1 MNDSKQLTIL
11 KLLTTQ
17 IELVNPDNGYDFDL
31 RSKVF
36 RGRMVFGDD
45 TAPPFVSI
53 LESPRPVPATDIGDP
68 KIVRQN
74 DWQLLVQGWATDD
87 KEHPLDAAYGLK
99 ASVEQVLSQLA
110 QVDGNGRAAYPGS
123 YLLGRRAI
131 SLTIGPGVCRPP
143 TEATSLGFFF
153 LPLTVVYSED
163 LRLPFE
169 P

>member
-1 MNDSKQLTIL
+1 MNESKQLTIL

-17 IELVNPDNGYDFDL
+17 IEVVTPANGYDFDL
-31 RSKVF
+31 TGKVF
-36 RGRMVFGDD
+36 RGRMVFGAEVD
-45 TAPPFVSI
+45 PPFVSI

-68 KIVRQN
+68 KLVRQN
-74 DWQLLVQGWATDD
+74 DWQLLIQGWAADD
-87 KEHPLDAAYGLK
+87 KEHPLDSAYGLK
-99 ASVEQVLSQLA
+99 ASVEQVLSELT
-110 QVDGNGRAAYPGS
+110 QVDGNGRPVYPS

-131 SLTIGPGVCRPP
+131 SITIGPGVCRPP

-169 P
+169 L